1 MGCERGISA
10 AVGFCLSICASAL
23 PTVAAAALSS
33 EDPIQLE
40 EVSVYGTR
48 AGESLPLGGESITQ
62 AEIQRFERD
71 TLDRAILLAPGTS
84 VSLVGPRNETNVW
97 IRGFDRWRVPLYQDG
112 IPVYLPVDNRIDFS
126 RFTTLD
132 VAQVQVSNG
141 FASVIDGPGA
151 MGGSINLVSRVVA
164 KPLEASARI
173 GTRLDNSG
181 GDAGN
186 VAELFAGTR
195 QSNWF
200 AQVAGSYDKQD
211 HFRLSDDFV
220 PGTLQG
226 SGDRLGSYHRDYKV
240 NLKAGYVPS
249 EDSAYSLNYIDQ
261 HGIKDNPVPD
271 STIAQNLLRTVRFW
285 TWPAWNRKSFYW
297 LSQTAIDAAGSYVK
311 VRLYYDKFFNQL
323 DSFDTIDYDTQ
334 TSPKSFNS
342 TYDDRAAG
350 GSVELAKNLLG
361 GADTVRVAVHYRW
374 DEHRETESTTNAPGG
389 PWYQQPWETAQ
400 ENTGS
405 VAAENIWRPASNWR
419 VIAGVSYDWRHLIG
433 DSQWVA
439 QGVTPPFGYS
449 FAYPVANKDALN
461 GEVAVVHDYSASGSF
476 HASYADRA
484 RFPTL
489 FEMYSTRF
497 GTFRNN
503 PDLQPERAHYGQ
515 IGLSDRLFGTQV
527 SLNAFLAR
535 ITNAITPVALSP
547 TVSEN
552 ENIGAARHAGF
563 ELELSRRLLPGLSG
577 GMSYSYLAR
586 DFLQGGG
593 VPVDTPDSRWFAYL
607 VWTPVESVEIVPNV
621 DIEGRRWLQN
631 ALVNTLYY
639 RGGSFTLMNLKA
651 AWRPQSSW
659 KVELGCTNLADRNV
673 VVEDGY
679 HGPGREYF
687 ANLRYEF

>member
-1 MGCERGISA
+1 MGFKRQVSA
-10 AVGFCLSICASAL
+10 AAGFCLGILSNL
-23 PTVAAAALSS
+23 AAAAAAAD
-33 EDPIQLE
+33 DPTQLE

-62 AEIQRFERD
+62 MEIQRFERN
-71 TLDRAILLAPGTS
+71 TLDQAILLAPGTS

-151 MGGSINLVSRVVA
+151 LGGSINLVSRVVS
-164 KPLEASARI
+164 KPVEGSARL
-173 GTRLDNSG
+173 GTTLDNAG
-181 GDAGN
+181 GDAGTL
-186 VAELFAGTR
+186 AELFAGTR

-226 SGDRLGSYHRDYKV
+226 SGDRQGSYHRDYRI

-261 HGIKDNPVPD
+261 HGVKDNPVPD
-271 STIAQNLLRTVRFW
+271 STIPQNLLRTVRFW
-285 TWPAWNRKSFYW
+285 SWPAWNRKSLYW
-297 LSQTAIDAAGSYVK
+297 LSQTAIDTAGSYVK
-311 VRLYYDKFFNQL
+311 VRLYYDRFFNQL
-323 DSFDTIDYDTQ
+323 DSFDTIAYDTQ
-334 TSPKSFNS
+334 TLPKSFNS

-350 GSVELAKNLLG
+350 GSAELAKNLLG
-361 GADTVRVAVHYRW
+361 GADTVRMAVHYRW

-389 PWYQQPWETAQ
+389 PWYQQPWEDAQ
-400 ENTGS
+400 EITGS
-405 VAAENIWRPASNWR
+405 VAAENIWRPSSGWQ

-449 FAYPVANKDALN
+449 FAYPVANKDAVN
-461 GEVAVVHDYSASGSF
+461 GTAAVVYNYSAEGSV

-515 IGLSDRLFGTQV
+515 IGVTDRFFGTQV

-535 ITNAITPVALSP
+535 ITNAITPVALGP
-547 TVSEN
+547 TLSEN
-552 ENIGAARHAGF
+552 ENIGVARHAGF
-563 ELELSRRLLPGLSG
+563 EVQLSRPLLQNLSG
-577 GMSYSYLAR
+577 AMSYSYLAR
-586 DFLQGGG
+586 DFLEGGG
-593 VPVDTPDSRWFAYL
+593 VPIDTPDSKLFAYL
-607 VWTPVESVEIVPNV
+607 LWNPIASVEIVPSV

-639 RGGSFTLMNLKA
+639 RGGSFTRFDVKA
-651 AWRPQSSW
+651 SWQPLSSW
-659 KVELGCTNLADRNV
+659 KVELGCTNLTDRNI

-687 ANLRYEF
+687 ANVRFEL